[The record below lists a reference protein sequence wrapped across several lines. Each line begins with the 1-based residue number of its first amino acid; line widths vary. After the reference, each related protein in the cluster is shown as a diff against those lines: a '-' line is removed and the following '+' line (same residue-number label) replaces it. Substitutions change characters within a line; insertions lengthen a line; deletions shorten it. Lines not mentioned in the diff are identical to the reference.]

1 MNAISLRS
9 PGHGLRSVVP
19 QCNDAYDKMKMGFDS
34 VVGQEERAN
43 DPALV
48 ALSDHVSAI
57 IIMLLVLEIH
67 APGLA
72 HGQSLRDMG
81 RESRSSFVSY
91 LISFVVVAISG
102 GLHLSGPEEPAP
114 HRGAPGSIYLRFG
127 DSVPDVG

>member
-1 MNAISLRS
+1 MIQRL
-9 PGHGLRSVVP
+9 
-19 QCNDAYDKMKMGFDS
+19 F
-34 VVGQEERAN
+34 
-43 DPALV
+43 

-91 LISFVVVAISG
+91 LISFVVVAISRG
-102 GLHLSGPEEPAP
+102 GLHLSGPRNRRSF
-114 HRGAPGSIYLRFG
+114 RGAWLDILAFR
-127 DSVPDVG
+127 